1 MLLESICFVWTII
14 SGIEIFLIGVTVK
27 YIYIYIYI
35 YIFCQNHLSD
45 EETIQFKLTKH
56 FLFKIKLSL

>member
-14 SGIEIFLIGVTVK
+14 SGIEIFLIGD
-27 YIYIYIYI
+27 YSQIYIYIYI